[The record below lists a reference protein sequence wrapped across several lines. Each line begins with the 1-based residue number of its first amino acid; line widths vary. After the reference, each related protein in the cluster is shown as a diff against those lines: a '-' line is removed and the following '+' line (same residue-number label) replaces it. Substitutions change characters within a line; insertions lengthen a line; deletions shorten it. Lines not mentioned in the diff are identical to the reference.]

1 MSVSAEIVSRPL
13 MNDIKVSNSTWL
25 SVSAIKDG
33 YDGTISIAEASKS
46 IPFEIKRVY
55 YIYNL
60 VHHDNVVRGKHAH
73 KKLQQALFCING
85 SCSIALNDGTKQ
97 QEIELTEPNRGIYMG
112 PCVWNTMSHFRNNC
126 ILLVFASDFF
136 SEEDYIRD
144 FNEFLRYSKSHPV

>member
-1 MSVSAEIVSRPL
+1 MDAITV
-13 MNDIKVSNSTWL
+13 NNSKWL
-25 SVSAIKDG
+25 QLSAIKDG
-33 YDGTISIAEASKS
+33 FDGTISVAETQRN

-60 VHHDNVVRGKHAH
+60 VYHDNVLRGKHAH

-85 SCSIALNDGTKQ
+85 SCNVSLNDGTKKQ
-97 QEIELTEPNRGIYMG
+97 VVELTEPNTGIYLG
-112 PCVWNTMSHFRNNC
+112 PCLWSTQYNFRNNC

-144 FNEFLRYSKSHPV
+144 FNDFLLYCKSHSA